1 MNRGDGLRWTSIFC
15 PTELA
20 FRRELF
26 LGGPEPRPATAN
38 REQRPFLLA
47 RTAVGQKIL
56 VQRSPRWG
64 GWGDERGS
72 RVSCYVFL
80 GYTRVMKSGMTF
92 PMYLWSMGGTTL
104 LAWVGWLTVL
114 FRLDPGETGIMGL
127 VLFYITLFAAL
138 VGSIAVGGVLYRV
151 LFLKRQQ
158 IVMREVRISFRHGIM
173 LAFVAVATLALSAQN
188 LLIWWNVLGL
198 FAVLGVI
205 EYVFV
210 SMEESRR
217 M

>member
-1 MNRGDGLRWTSIFC
+1 
-15 PTELA
+15 
-20 FRRELF
+20 
-26 LGGPEPRPATAN
+26 
-38 REQRPFLLA
+38 
-47 RTAVGQKIL
+47 
-56 VQRSPRWG
+56 
-64 GWGDERGS
+64 
-72 RVSCYVFL
+72 
-80 GYTRVMKSGMTF
+80 MKSGMTF
-92 PMYLWSMGGTTL
+92 PVYLWTMGGTTL
-104 LAWVGWLTVL
+104 LAWLGWLTVL
-114 FRLDPGETGIMGL
+114 FRLDPAETGLIGL
-127 VLFYITLFAAL
+127 FLFYITLFAAL

-198 FAVLGVI
+198 FAVLGVV

-210 SMEESRR
+210 SMEEGRR